1 MSILNKYN
9 QGNTFNFQTP
19 TDFEF
24 KTLKELYKENGTK
37 EENTLPLKS
46 LFINTKSKFGDSP
59 VAVTNKE
66 LVNLPGHL
74 LENVRGMISDDEV
87 VELVNKDH
95 VGIEIYEYE
104 SAKWGTNYSVRFVEQ
119 LPF

>member
-9 QGNTFNFQTP
+9 QGTSFNFQTP
-19 TDFEF
+19 ADFEF
-24 KTLKELYKENGTK
+24 KTLKEIYNDKDRENV
-37 EENTLPLKS
+37 LPLKS

-59 VAVTNKE
+59 VAVTDKE

-74 LENVRGMISDDEV
+74 LTSVQGMISDDEV

-104 SAKWGTNYSVRFVEQ
+104 SAKWGTNYSVKFVED